1 MSSLL
6 NTEAKSAERQKQA
19 LELALRFRTYDSLE
33 ICCSDDA
40 CYLVVTIL
48 GTPTVLGDGSGE
60 ARGFRQA
67 WQIREWLH
75 SRFEIVVDRPESE
88 DYRWVPR
95 NTTARVAKEAD
106 IGSRRFPTFRV
117 PRKR

>member
-1 MSSLL
+1 M
-6 NTEAKSAERQKQA
+6 
-19 LELALRFRTYDSLE
+19 
-33 ICCSDDA
+33 
-40 CYLVVTIL
+40 TIL

-88 DYRWVPR
+88 DYRWVCRRR
-95 NTTARVAKEAD
+95 NKSGILAGTKVDSELQSKS
-106 IGSRRFPTFRV
+106 G
-117 PRKR
+117 